1 LIGVSA
7 IFINQ
12 APELTTGVMPEEG
25 ENVVVYVEGESIAN
39 KEVVKANLVDTVK
52 NYVKRL
58 LDKWNPEESDFIVL
72 KVPQTINLDLPLSKD
87 LYKKVEKYGVKRVGN
102 KAEVEIPTYE
112 IIYSNRWMG
121 EDMKADKFVVIMPYI
136 NDDIINQVIN
146 NILSSLSPESE
157 EFLEE

>member
-1 LIGVSA
+1 
-7 IFINQ
+7 
-12 APELTTGVMPEEG
+12 MPEES
-25 ENVVVYVEGESIAN
+25 ENVVIYIENESIAN
-39 KEVVKANLVDTVK
+39 KEIVKSSLADTVK

-58 LDKWNPEESDFIVL
+58 LDVWNPEESDFIVL
-72 KVPQTINLDLPLSKD
+72 KVPQTVSLNLPLSKE

-121 EDMKADKFVVIMPYI
+121 EDMEADRFVVIMPYI
-136 NDDIINQVIN
+136 NDDVINQVVN
-146 NILSSLSPESE
+146 NILSSLSSQGEEGGE

>member
-1 LIGVSA
+1 
-7 IFINQ
+7 
-12 APELTTGVMPEEG
+12 MPEES
-25 ENVVVYVEGESIAN
+25 ENVVIYIENERIAN
-39 KEVVKANLVDTVK
+39 KEIIKSSLTDTVK

-58 LDKWNPEESDFIVL
+58 LDVWNPEESDFIVL
-72 KVPQTINLDLPLSKD
+72 KVPQTVSLNLPLSKE

-121 EDMKADKFVVIMPYI
+121 EDMEADRFVVIMPYI
-136 NDDIINQVIN
+136 NDDVINQVVN
-146 NILSSLSPESE
+146 NILSSLSSQGEEGGE